1 MTAVVDGD
9 GATEL
14 PQTAVEAV
22 VDEAAVVGG
31 AAVVGEAAV
40 IDERDA
46 PRTRDSLAADLRA
59 LGLRPASTV
68 LVHCSLSSL
77 GWVCGGPV
85 AVVQALLDVLGP
97 AGTLV
102 VPTQSGSL
110 SDPSTWSAPP
120 VPSSWWQLIRDS
132 MPAYDPD
139 LTPTRGMGAV
149 ADVVRHL
156 PGACRSAH
164 PTVSFTAVGP
174 LAGALMTP
182 HTLAA
187 GLGDRSPLG
196 RLVEAGAWTLLLGV
210 GWDCATCLHLAEH
223 RSGVRPLVRDG
234 APVLVDGVRRWVE
247 YDVPDHDTDR
257 FPAIGAALEASGRV
271 AVGTVGSATARLT
284 PIADAVASRRR

>member
-1 MTAVVDGD
+1 M
-9 GATEL
+9 
-14 PQTAVEAV
+14 
-22 VDEAAVVGG
+22 
-31 AAVVGEAAV
+31 VGEAAV
-40 IDERDA
+40 IDNGAVIDDGAVIDERGV
-46 PRTRDSLAADLRA
+46 PRTRASLAADLRA

-68 LVHCSLSSL
+68 LVHSSLSSL

-110 SDPSTWSAPP
+110 SDPATWSAPP
-120 VPSSWWQLIRDS
+120 VPSSWWPVIRDS
-132 MPAYDPD
+132 MPAYDAD

-156 PGACRSAH
+156 PGARRSAH

-174 LAGALMTP
+174 LAVGLMTP

-187 GLGDRSPLG
+187 GLGNRSPLG
-196 RLVEAGAWTLLLGV
+196 RLAESGAWTLLLGV

-234 APVLVDGVRRWVE
+234 APVLVDGARRWVE
-247 YDVPDHDTDR
+247 YDVLDYDTDR
-257 FPAIGAALEASGRV
+257 FGEIGAALEAAGRV
-271 AVGTVGSATARLT
+271 TVGTVGSATARLT
-284 PIADAVASRRR
+284 PIADAVAFATPLVTGPPTATAGAPATS